1 MHSSVVHRETVA
13 PGLAPGG
20 IWVRVCTR
28 TELLSEYAMTER
40 TIPHRSALLDA
51 ELTLQALKSGKE
63 IWIYFYDG
71 DDGTC
76 MGTIIGHRIG
86 FGDG

>member
-1 MHSSVVHRETVA
+1 
-13 PGLAPGG
+13 
-20 IWVRVCTR
+20 
-28 TELLSEYAMTER
+28 MTER